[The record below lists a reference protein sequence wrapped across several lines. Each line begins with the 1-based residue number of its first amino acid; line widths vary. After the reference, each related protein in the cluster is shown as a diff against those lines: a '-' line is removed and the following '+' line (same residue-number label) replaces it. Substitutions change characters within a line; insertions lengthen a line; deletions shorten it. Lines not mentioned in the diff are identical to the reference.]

1 MSVGMAAAELAAV
14 YSACGLEPVPGS
26 TIAWRQA
33 NSFVAAYKDAGQ
45 ERGPGST
52 VAWHTGGTPSH
63 LPQASS
69 IKVGI
74 NGFGRIG
81 RQVVRI
87 LIGKYPTYELR
98 HINST
103 QPADYMKYLL
113 EHDSVHGHFNG
124 TIEVGKGALIING
137 HRITLSCTRDAST
150 IPWASSGVDY
160 VAECTGAYLTSDKC
174 QAHRV
179 GGAQKVVIS
188 APAKDD
194 TPTIVVGVND
204 TKYDSSHM
212 DVVSCA
218 SCTTNGL
225 APLMKVIH
233 EKFGIKEALMTTV
246 HAATASQVTVDST
259 SAKDWRAGRAASSNI
274 IPATTGA
281 AKAVGKC
288 YPALKGKLT
297 GMAVRVPVIDVSMVD
312 VTCVL
317 ERPTTYEAIKAE
329 VKLASESYAKGIV
342 GYTEE
347 AVVSSDFIGETR
359 STVFDASAG
368 LMLSP
373 TFVKLISWYD
383 NEWGYST
390 RLCDLIKV
398 MADADLA
405 ADAWWTRAD
414 VVVTEHVKEQA
425 EINVKKIV
433 TNTTKPMEPE
443 SVALGVGESQ
453 VGEKSYESVI
463 SALALH
469 DGFDPHEEMT
479 TPQAMY
485 LIQHLALDEPYERSL
500 CVDGEA
506 IY

>member
-1 MSVGMAAAELAAV
+1 MAAAELAAV

-26 TIAWRQA
+26 AVAWRLA
-33 NSFVAAYKDAGQ
+33 CPLHVTYKGAGL
-45 ERGPGST
+45 ERASDST
-52 VAWHTGGTPSH
+52 VAWNVGGT
-63 LPQASS
+63 SS

-87 LIGKYPTYELR
+87 LIGKHPTYELR

-113 EHDSVHGHFNG
+113 EHDSVHGHFDG
-124 TIEVGKGALIING
+124 TIEVSEGALIING
-137 HRITLSCTRDAST
+137 HKVTLSSTRDASA
-150 IPWASSGVDY
+150 IPWAASGVDY

-179 GGAQKVVIS
+179 GGAKKVIIS

-204 TKYDSSHM
+204 TMYDSAKM
-212 DVVSCA
+212 GFVSCA

-225 APLMKVIH
+225 APLMKVVH
-233 EKFGIKEALMTTV
+233 ERFGIKEALMTTV

-317 ERPTTYEAIKAE
+317 EQPTTYEAIKAE
-329 VKLASESYAKGIV
+329 VKLASETYAKGIV

-405 ADAWWTRAD
+405 ADAWWMRPAAI
-414 VVVTEHVKEQA
+414 VTEHLEERIETTVK
-425 EINVKKIV
+425 NIV
-433 TNTTKPMEPE
+433 TNATKQETMEPE
-443 SVALGVGESQ
+443 SASLGVGESRA
-453 VGEKSYESVI
+453 GEKSYDSVL

-469 DGFDPHEEMT
+469 DGVGIDIEMT

-485 LIQHLALDEPYERSL
+485 MIQHLALDEPYERSL
-500 CVDGEA
+500 CMDGEA
-506 IY
+506 VY